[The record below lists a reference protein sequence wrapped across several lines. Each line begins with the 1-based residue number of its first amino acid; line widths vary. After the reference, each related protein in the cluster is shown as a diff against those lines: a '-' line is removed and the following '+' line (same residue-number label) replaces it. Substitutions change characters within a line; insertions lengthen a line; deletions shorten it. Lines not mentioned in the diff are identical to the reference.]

1 MRGGDDNNDLKRLV
15 DEQPNMKL
23 GDRRMRRRRESVRFD
38 MERMRS
44 LGEINE
50 NFKDNYDDAE
60 KKSIS

>member
-1 MRGGDDNNDLKRLV
+1 MRGGDDNNDLKGLV
-15 DEQPNMKL
+15 DEQSNMKL